1 MLRPL
6 GNILSLEV
14 NKMEQGEKYIPTCYN
29 FIMKNIHKKES
40 LKLIV

>member
-14 NKMEQGEKYIPTCYN
+14 NKMEQGEKYIPKCYN
-29 FIMKNIHKKES
+29 FIMTSGHKKEI
-40 LKLIV
+40 LKLII

>member
-14 NKMEQGEKYIPTCYN
+14 NKMKRGEKYIPTCYN
-29 FIMKNIHKKES
+29 FIMTNSRKKEI